1 MLGAREML
9 CVWSFGIVIDLQMA
23 CHQVFMTLLV
33 KMLSLERQKA
43 EEGLVLPPVGK
54 PSCAPA

>member
-1 MLGAREML
+1 ML